1 MAKKN
6 QQALTIQPVAPLKP
20 VEQRDFYNVP
30 DSTASNLI
38 LETLGAGAAIA
49 DLPARKRQVNHSTTL
64 EVLESG
70 KRRQVSLKTQKAS
83 VTIELADIDK
93 LTGSNKPAKKLF
105 VLALIKANEQAIP

>member
-49 DLPARKRQVNHSTTL
+49 DLPARKRQVNHATTPGSIRRRTA
-64 EVLESG
+64 ETGTAKDPESQ
-70 KRRQVSLKTQKAS
+70 RYY
-83 VTIELADIDK
+83 
-93 LTGSNKPAKKLF
+93 
-105 VLALIKANEQAIP
+105 